1 MAIDKTIG
9 IARHVG
15 YKVLCDVYLKGA
27 YSNLSIQKHFSVLK
41 KSEDRALATAIIFG
55 TLKKNIQL
63 TKVVQKLSSIA
74 YEQIKPE
81 IAVLIKSALYQLF
94 YMDRLPAYAVVNDSV
109 NLTKFYISSKSG
121 SFVNAVLRSALRQ
134 GKASLFDEEKQEDFC
149 ASLEKDYDI
158 PDWLCHY
165 LKNDFSQ
172 SFLHQWAQ
180 AYQRSPKMYV
190 RVNLLKI
197 SVEQAFDL
205 LNKEQTVC
213 AKTILPDVFEAVVA
227 SEVLRSKL
235 FSEGAIVVQD
245 MSSALCAYALEA
257 QAGDSVLDLC
267 AAPGGKSLHIASLT
281 AGRAHITACDI
292 YKNKTLFMKKQF
304 AAMGVGNIQICR
316 NDATVFNPAFE
327 KKFDRVL
334 TDVPCSGLGVI
345 QRKPEI
351 LLHLNEKKIA
361 DLVQIQKSILENA
374 AKYVKPKGVLV
385 YSTCSINPRENRY
398 VTEAFL
404 SANTHFSYSS
414 VSLPKGATEHLTN
427 LPDGE
432 IEIYPG
438 DSFGDGFYI
447 CKMQRA

>member
-165 LKNDFSQ
+165 FFAEFFASMGASVSAQ
-172 SFLHQWAQ
+172 S
-180 AYQRSPKMYV
+180 K
-190 RVNLLKI
+190 
-197 SVEQAFDL
+197 D
-205 LNKEQTVC
+205 VC
-213 AKTILPDVFEAVVA
+213 ACKFAE
-227 SEVLRSKL
+227 
-235 FSEGAIVVQD
+235 
-245 MSSALCAYALEA
+245 
-257 QAGDSVLDLC
+257 
-267 AAPGGKSLHIASLT
+267 
-281 AGRAHITACDI
+281 
-292 YKNKTLFMKKQF
+292 NK
-304 AAMGVGNIQICR
+304 R
-316 NDATVFNPAFE
+316 
-327 KKFDRVL
+327 
-334 TDVPCSGLGVI
+334 
-345 QRKPEI
+345 
-351 LLHLNEKKIA
+351 
-361 DLVQIQKSILENA
+361 
-374 AKYVKPKGVLV
+374 
-385 YSTCSINPRENRY
+385 
-398 VTEAFL
+398 
-404 SANTHFSYSS
+404 
-414 VSLPKGATEHLTN
+414 
-427 LPDGE
+427 
-432 IEIYPG
+432 
-438 DSFGDGFYI
+438 
-447 CKMQRA
+447 